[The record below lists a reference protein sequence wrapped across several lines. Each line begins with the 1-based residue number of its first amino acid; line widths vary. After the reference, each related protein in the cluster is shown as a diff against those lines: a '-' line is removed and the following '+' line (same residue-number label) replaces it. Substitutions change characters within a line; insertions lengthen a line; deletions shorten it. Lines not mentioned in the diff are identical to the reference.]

1 MHADEAVMALIV
13 LAFWHLANVHIVPGR
28 FPFQWTFLTGRIT
41 REHQIEEHFLEYIRN
56 LEEIPEEREYMRN
69 LLKEKQLEISQNV
82 PASFLKKSA
91 EKGAVELSTPETQ
104 EN

>member
-1 MHADEAVMALIV
+1 MALVVIA
-13 LAFWHLANVHIVPGR
+13 LWHLANVHIVPGR

-69 LLKEKQLEISQNV
+69 LLV
-82 PASFLKKSA
+82 
-91 EKGAVELSTPETQ
+91 EKGHEVSEPMDTTLSRQTPEPPAAEESTPEKE